1 MFDFKKLLT
10 SEYLFSIDRIQLHRS
25 DKLFL
30 TIGAALV
37 VLGILSQ
44 VAAAYSASPVDRKL
58 RQKLAT
64 LFLTIGLS
72 EVVWFGFRYQFVRFF
87 GSHFVALALLL
98 AGAVWFAFVL
108 KYLTFSYRRERA
120 EYERQ
125 QLKAK
130 YLPS

>member
-10 SEYLFSIDRIQLHRS
+10 PEYLFSIDRIQLHRS

-37 VLGILSQ
+37 VLGILCR
-44 VAAAYSASPVDRKL
+44 VAAAYSAGPVDRKL
-58 RQKLAT
+58 RQRFAA

-72 EVVWFGFRYQFVRFF
+72 EVVWFAFRYQLVRFF
-87 GSHFVALALLL
+87 GSHFVALVVLL
-98 AGAVWFAFVL
+98 AGTVWGAFIL
-108 KYLTFSYRRERA
+108 KYLAFGYRRERA

-125 QLKAK
+125 QLKAR